1 MKALRPVILYRK
13 GTVQKIA
20 KQLNVTEST
29 VRLALRF
36 ATDGERP
43 ERIRKEA
50 LENYGA
56 VLVKEPVRIKAVEPA
71 KERSGR

>member
-1 MKALRPVILYRK
+1 MKTLRPIILYRK
-13 GTVQKIA
+13 GTVQKLA
-20 KQLNVTEST
+20 KQFGVTEST
-29 VRLALRF
+29 VRLAMRF
-36 ATDGERP
+36 VTEGERP